1 MKINNQYSSY
11 RDAYQTQ
18 MNQEQTIKDKSVI
31 KKEPVQIDLSTTSQ
45 KIRFSD
51 EVADIDQS
59 QKIANIKKAIS
70 EGTYDVSAKQIA
82 NKMFDQLK
90 G

>member
-1 MKINNQYSSY
+1 
-11 RDAYQTQ
+11 
-18 MNQEQTIKDKSVI
+18 
-31 KKEPVQIDLSTTSQ
+31 KEPVQIDLSTTSQ
-45 KIRFSD
+45 QIRFSD

>member
-82 NKMFDQLK
+82 DKMFDQLK

>member
-45 KIRFSD
+45 KIRLSD

>member
-18 MNQEQTIKDKSVI
+18 MNQEQTVKDKSVI

-45 KIRFSD
+45 QIRFSD

>member
-18 MNQEQTIKDKSVI
+18 MNQEQTVKDKSVI

-45 KIRFSD
+45 QIRFSD
-51 EVADIDQS
+51 EVVDIDQS